1 MSTDTDAK
9 PLSSYLQAMVKAN
22 LVEESIAA
30 EANALP
36 THTLQ
41 ETALDRYRDEKPQLM
56 KRIVAGLQSVRPP
69 MTGKEK
75 AISVGSLL
83 FFFGMSWVVVRWL
96 AYGLSALLRPWFPS
110 LYTLMQP

>member
-1 MSTDTDAK
+1 MNTATDAK

-36 THTLQ
+36 THALQ

-56 KRIVAGLQSVRPP
+56 KRIVAELQSERPP

-83 FFFGMSWVVVRWL
+83 FFLGAGYEILRWL

-110 LYTLMQP
+110 LYALK